1 LSYKQREASVLGIS
15 HNSRGVSVCYGVD
28 MVDRFCRD
36 NGLDVIVRA
45 HECVQAGFEYFARG
59 HLITVFSATNYCG
72 QSGNQGAL
80 LHVVDRG
87 ADWLI
92 IPKVIEPQGAGAWY
106 VVAILDHTMSCWL
119 VC

>member
-1 LSYKQREASVLGIS
+1 
-15 HNSRGVSVCYGVD
+15 

-106 VVAILDHTMSCWL
+106 VVREFLIALCCARVGSSVNVVDRVSMHITI
-119 VC
+119 